1 VAPQLPGLAQNSRSQ
16 CLPRLSKRQLI
27 PVQIGLGLVLSD
39 KLEPV
44 SVFRGQAGLRQRSTR
59 AIREE
64 RRRVAI

>member
-1 VAPQLPGLAQNSRSQ
+1 MPLRGRDGIFLCMGVWLAA
-16 CLPRLSKRQLI
+16 
-27 PVQIGLGLVLSD
+27 VSD

-44 SVFRGQAGLRQRSTR
+44 SVFRGRAGLRQREAR